1 MTRAVLLAVM
11 LLACG
16 KHSGELQFVDV
27 KRDDLVIGVDVEG
40 ELQAI
45 DSTDIHPPQIPDVWD
60 FKIAMMA
67 NEGDDVKAGQPVI
80 AFDPSNLMRDL
91 ENMRNEADAAQK
103 KLDKKRDD
111 AALTRRDD
119 ELKILEAESALKKA
133 KLRAEGSSDL
143 IATAELQQLKLD
155 AETAQLVLDGAKFK
169 AAQTKA
175 SDDREIAQLS
185 EKATYAKH
193 RVETLMKSLA
203 EMEIKAPRDGTVVV
217 PTFWNGEKKKVG
229 DGAYRGET
237 VAMVVSLAKMRGKGT
252 IDEVD
257 LARVAT
263 RQSVRLRLDAQPDV
277 ELRGTVT
284 EIEKTVGPHS
294 QQDPS
299 KVAKLAIELA
309 PTQVPLRPGMR
320 FRGQVETELLPK
332 VVQVPT
338 EAVFVR
344 ADGPVAFRETGHG
357 TERVKIVL
365 GKRSKTMIE
374 VTSGLNP
381 GDRVSRIDPEAAK

>member
-1 MTRAVLLAVM
+1 MRAALLAGM

-16 KHSGELQFVDV
+16 KHASQLQFVDV

-40 ELQAI
+40 ELAAT

-67 NEGDDVKAGQPVI
+67 NEGDNVKAGQPVVG
-80 AFDPSNLMRDL
+80 FDPSNLMRDL

-111 AALTRRDD
+111 VALTRRDD

-155 AETAQLVLDGAKFK
+155 AENAQLVLDGAKFK

-175 SDDREIAQLS
+175 SDDREVAQLT
-185 EKATYAKH
+185 EKAAYAKH
-193 RVETLMKSLA
+193 RVETLMKSLG

-263 RQSVRLRLDAQPDV
+263 KQSVRLRLDAQPDV
-277 ELRGTVT
+277 ELRGTVSD
-284 EIEKTVGPHS
+284 IEKTVGPHS

-344 ADGPVAFRETGHG
+344 ADGPVAFRDTGHG

-374 VTSGLNP
+374 VTSGLSP